1 MSRYYFHIRKGEV
14 LVEDPEGTEVAQTES
29 LEDEAI
35 EAARDLL
42 ADGDRQGLD
51 RREWIYEIADET
63 GATMLTLP
71 FSRTVEPDLPEA
83 EG

>member
-1 MSRYYFHIRKGEV
+1 VRFSLRTVRVPRSRRPSPWK
-14 LVEDPEGTEVAQTES
+14 
-29 LEDEAI
+29 DEAI

-51 RREWIYEIADET
+51 RREWIYEIDDET